1 MGARTDVVRRA
12 ALALAATAAVAA
24 PLAASA
30 QQYGDERRLV
40 GFVVAFQPYNLQ
52 LDHGPHVVLHR
63 GTVIH
68 PRGLTLQNGMRVRVY
83 GHRQPDG
90 TFSADQI
97 DLLPPLRRP
106 L

>member
-1 MGARTDVVRRA
+1 VRRTAIAIA
-12 ALALAATAAVAA
+12 ACAAVAV
-24 PLAASA
+24 PLASSA
-30 QQYGDERRLV
+30 QQTGNERRLIGRV
-40 GFVVAFQPYNLQ
+40 ISFQPYNLQ
-52 LDHGPHVVLHR
+52 LDRGPHVVLHR

-68 PRGLTLQNGMRVRVY
+68 PRGLTFQNGMRVRVY

-97 DLLPPLRRP
+97 DLLPARRRP